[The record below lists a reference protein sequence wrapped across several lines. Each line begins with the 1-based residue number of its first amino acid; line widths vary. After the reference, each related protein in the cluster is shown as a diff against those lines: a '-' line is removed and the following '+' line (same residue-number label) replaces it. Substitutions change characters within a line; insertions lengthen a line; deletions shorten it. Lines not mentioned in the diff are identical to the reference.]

1 MSNQLASGSSASK
14 YPITHPGQQHHH
26 DWCPRENLE
35 IRPLSD
41 HEWRV
46 GDRRRDE
53 KSADKVLGFIQ
64 KCDTGFEVL
73 KLTAPDSKV
82 TFDRLDAAVESFTG
96 VAD

>member
-1 MSNQLASGSSASK
+1 MSNRLVSVRSASK
-14 YPITHPGQQHHH
+14 YPSPHARSVYHH
-26 DWCPRENLE
+26 DSCAMEDLE
-35 IRPLSD
+35 IRALSD

-46 GDRRRDE
+46 GDRGRDE

-64 KCDTGFEVL
+64 KCATGFEVL
-73 KLTAPDSKV
+73 KLASPETKM

>member
-14 YPITHPGQQHHH
+14 YPKSHSASQHHH
-26 DWCPRENLE
+26 GLCERENLE
-35 IRPLSD
+35 LRALSD

-64 KCDTGFEVL
+64 KCDNGFEVL
-73 KLTAPDSKV
+73 KLISPESKV
-82 TFDRLDAAVESFTG
+82 TFDKLDAAVESFTG